1 LDSGFKSKQG
11 FCFLVHNNALLLFK
25 NMVLVVDKLNNVR
38 VDSRWVARMQMALG
52 YNIYGYGHIFPLI
65 LSLAALIFLFSNRT
79 DLKSYRFYIY
89 CLVCLSA
96 FFLTSILYVLSM
108 FNMPLLHSLAGL
120 LEFVSI
126 TAIVLVVRNDRL
138 KDDSNA

>member
-1 LDSGFKSKQG
+1 
-11 FCFLVHNNALLLFK
+11 
-25 NMVLVVDKLNNVR
+25 
-38 VDSRWVARMQMALG
+38 MQMALG

-89 CLVCLSA
+89 YLVCLSA